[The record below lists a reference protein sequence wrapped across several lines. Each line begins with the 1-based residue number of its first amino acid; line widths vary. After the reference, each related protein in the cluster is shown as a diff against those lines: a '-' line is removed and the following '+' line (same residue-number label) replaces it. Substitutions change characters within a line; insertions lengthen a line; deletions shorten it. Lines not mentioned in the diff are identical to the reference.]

1 MIIYADYYN
10 DMKTAAAHAREYIKE
25 HKAII
30 DHSRMKP
37 YPVIFLMNG
46 DVLCYLSARQ
56 YERWCI
62 GRTYMLDGE
71 LYHSG
76 IKLSKEASDAHV

>member
-1 MIIYADYYN
+1 MMVYADVWPSIR
-10 DMKTAAAHAREYIKE
+10 TATVHAREYIDE
-25 HKAII
+25 HKAIV

-46 DVLCYLSARQ
+46 DVLCYLSARL

-62 GRTYMLDGE
+62 GRTYMMDGE

-76 IKLSKEASDAHV
+76 LKLPMEGM

>member
-10 DMKTAAAHAREYIKE
+10 DMKTAAAHAREYINE

-76 IKLSKEASDAHV
+76 IKLPKEGK